1 MNLISSGSRSR
12 RPETH
17 RRTTLSAF
25 PMSIPSVDARA
36 LAQSGADA
44 LRRGDARAA
53 RESFERIVAAGAADV
68 SVCIGLNY
76 ACRRLDDRA
85 AAMAAVD
92 KALSLEPRNL
102 HALILKGDHLAELGD
117 ERGASSFYQFAIR
130 IAPPASEMPAT
141 LRDEVSR
148 AKAMCARYAG
158 QFEAFLVDRLAGQ
171 GLVEGRSSARFR
183 HSLDILLGRKQLYF
197 QQPRVYNF
205 PELPQVQ
212 FYDRDAFPWLDRVED
227 ATAEIRAELEALL
240 NSAAQFKPYI
250 QPVPGKPKRDLA
262 GLEGNPDWSAFYLW
276 KDGEL
281 VPENAERCPRTLDAL
296 AEVPQVWIKNRSP
309 SILFSALRP
318 GARIPPHTGLVN
330 TRLIC
335 HLPLIVPPQCGFR
348 VGNDVRTPV
357 EGKAWV
363 FDDTIEHEA
372 WNGSDRT
379 RIILLF
385 ESWRPE
391 LTEEE
396 RRLITAMFDAID
408 AYSGTKP
415 AWEV

>member
-1 MNLISSGSRSR
+1 
-12 RPETH
+12 
-17 RRTTLSAF
+17 
-25 PMSIPSVDARA
+25 MSIPPVDARA

-53 RESFERIVAAGAADV
+53 RESFERIVAAGGADV

-76 ACRRLDDRA
+76 ACRRLNDKT

-92 KALSLEPRNL
+92 RALSLEPRNL

-130 IAPPASEMPAT
+130 IAPPANEMPAT
-141 LRDEVSR
+141 LRDELAR
-148 AKAMCARYAG
+148 AQAMCTRYAG
-158 QFEAFLVDRLAGQ
+158 QFEAFLLDRLARQ
-171 GLVEGRSSARFR
+171 GLAEELPAARFR
-183 HSLDILLGRKQLYF
+183 HSLDILLGRKQIYF
-197 QQPRVYNF
+197 QQPRVYTF
-205 PELPQVQ
+205 PGLPQVQ
-212 FYDRDAFPWLDRVED
+212 FYDRADFPWLDSVEA
-227 ATAEIRAELEALL
+227 ATAEIRAELEEVLKNDAE
-240 NSAAQFKPYI
+240 FKPYI
-250 QPVPGKPKRDLA
+250 QPVPGKPRRDLA

-281 VPENAERCPRTLDAL
+281 VAENAARCPRTLNAL
-296 AEVPQVWIKNRSP
+296 ANVPQVWIKNRSP

-335 HLPLIVPPQCGFR
+335 HLPLIVPPGCGFR

-372 WNGSDRT
+372 WNSSDGSRY
-379 RIILLF
+379 ILLF
-385 ESWRPE
+385 ETWRPE

-396 RRLITAMFDAID
+396 RRLVAAMFDAID
-408 AYSGTKP
+408 AYSGSKP
-415 AWEV
+415 AWEI

>member
-1 MNLISSGSRSR
+1 MLSFASGAESDAARQLNESSS
-12 RPETH
+12 
-17 RRTTLSAF
+17 
-25 PMSIPSVDARA
+25 PMSTSPIDARA
-36 LAQSGADA
+36 LARSGADA
-44 LRRGDARAA
+44 LRRGDARTA
-53 RESFERIVAAGAADV
+53 RQSFERIVAAGAADV

-76 ACRRLDDRA
+76 ACRRLNDQA

-117 ERGASSFYQFAIR
+117 ERGAVSFYQFAVR

-141 LRDEVSR
+141 LRDDVSR
-148 AKAMCARYAG
+148 AKAMCTRYAG
-158 QFEAFLVDRLAGQ
+158 QFEAFLLDRLARQ
-171 GLVEGRSSARFR
+171 GLVDGRSAARFR
-183 HSLDILLGRKQLYF
+183 HSLDILLGRKQIYF

-205 PELPQVQ
+205 PGLPQVQ
-212 FYDRDAFPWLDRVED
+212 FYDREAFPWLDRVER
-227 ATAEIRAELEALL
+227 AAVEIRGELEELL
-240 NSAAQFKPYI
+240 NDAAEFKPYV
-250 QPVPGKPKRDLA
+250 QPVPGRPKKDLA
-262 GLEGNPDWSAFYLW
+262 GMEGNPDWSAFYLW

-281 VPENAERCPRTLDAL
+281 VPENAARCPRTLNAL
-296 AEVPQVWIKNRSP
+296 ADVPRGLIRNRSP

-318 GARIPPHTGLVN
+318 RARIPPHTGLVN

-335 HLPLIVPPQCGFR
+335 HLPLIVPPDCGLR

-385 ESWRPE
+385 ETWRPE

-396 RRLITAMFDAID
+396 RRMVTAMFDAID
-408 AYSGTKP
+408 SYSGTKP
-415 AWEV
+415 AWEI